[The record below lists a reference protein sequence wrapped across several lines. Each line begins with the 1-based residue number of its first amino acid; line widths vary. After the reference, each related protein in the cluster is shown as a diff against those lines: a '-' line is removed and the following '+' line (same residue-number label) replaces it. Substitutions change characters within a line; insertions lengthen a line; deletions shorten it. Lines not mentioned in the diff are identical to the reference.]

1 MHLQACKV
9 FCGIC
14 DYVTQ
19 KRYLTWNCHLAVI
32 TIRSSLYVTKEEG
45 CEMLSRQSRLQEDT
59 YFKIMHHLSEDS
71 VRSQRELA
79 GALGISLGAVNY
91 SLKAMQGKGWVQLTY
106 EVVGS
111 EKKSRQMYRLTAEGV
126 SKKISLARSYLQRKL
141 QEYDGLAEEIS
152 KLKRELE
159 AT

>member
-1 MHLQACKV
+1 
-9 FCGIC
+9 
-14 DYVTQ
+14 
-19 KRYLTWNCHLAVI
+19 
-32 TIRSSLYVTKEEG
+32 
-45 CEMLSRQSRLQEDT
+45 MLSRQSRLQEDT